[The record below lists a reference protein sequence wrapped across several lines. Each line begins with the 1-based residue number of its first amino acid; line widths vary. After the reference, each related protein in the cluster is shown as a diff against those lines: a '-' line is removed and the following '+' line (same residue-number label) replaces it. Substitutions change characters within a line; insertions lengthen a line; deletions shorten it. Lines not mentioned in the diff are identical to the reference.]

1 MLFDLIIGLSL
12 GGGDLALSLSN
23 LLLELSDLRLRCQV
37 QALGLLLRV
46 LELGLQFGE
55 LFFQNGLHL
64 ESLLQISSEVVGLIV
79 SQLLFIS
86 DLGVGILQIFDK
98 LVFSSS
104 LLKEV
109 TLENCVAQLRFVLLL
124 LKITSESYD
133 SLIEQFD
140 LVFEISN
147 LLCSFFFFLV
157 DFFRLIGLILG
168 IVCGL
173 VVRLRVCLLLR
184 ILHHRVEPIHWSN
197 RNWVHRLRRE

>member
-1 MLFDLIIGLSL
+1 M
-12 GGGDLALSLSN
+12 SLSN